1 MDSPNPEALDERA
14 LAETPEDVAVLYSWA
29 NLQGAKYR
37 DFSASR
43 REYRAQ
49 MRHRAAEQQR
59 EEEMR
64 AKAEAEAAANEAERA
79 AREAEEAARFHESA
93 AKKASAE
100 HHSEDFEMEEA
111 AQARAMKHAA
121 ELNRVAAAERV
132 EAARRA
138 EAVATAEAAARR
150 EAREMAE
157 AQASAARQA
166 ARYAESEFV
175 RRSLAGPQP
184 STMVP
189 GQISDPYTNDEPA
202 ILPGR
207 LFHQPHVQEEDMQ
220 PTRLPRSREARLLIP
235 QPDPRD
241 PEHMKDVKEYWVTGS
256 VEDEAKIAAGGTQ
269 AIEDAAAQPKSHVS
283 YYYEPDSHEKV
294 AAVEHYAQAAPYTAR
309 DQTLEPRHETP
320 YADPAPPTPR
330 AGVFESSRRR
340 GSIYGLDGSDS
351 AADSSVV
358 RAAVR
363 PAPQQA
369 GAMYDPIP
377 GSPRRGATYDSNAAR
392 AAAQRSGVFE
402 SAKSV
407 EPAPRVSATSSSR
420 SSSKS
425 RRARGYQP
433 DEASG
438 IQPSYNGN
446 AFGSDTPEPE
456 GSVPAWIN
464 SSSVDVQRQPELQ
477 RYAEQQRYSEPQRTS
492 EPQRHAEPR
501 VQDDRSSSV
510 VRKAAS
516 SQSAGS
522 PVADT
527 LQHSRE
533 RVAARWF
540 ALKGIFDH
548 HGQEQA
554 PEPPPV
560 RQKEVR
566 VPMLTVFSL
575 AGGVGKTSLVATLGR
590 ALSSTGEKV
599 LLTDTTSH
607 GLLPFYF
614 GASELRPGVVRT
626 FSPPA
631 GSSDAAIAL
640 VSYDVA
646 RNNGD
651 TVAQE
656 LLNDELMRAS
666 RGMQRVILDL
676 SPISPWVVKRLVRMG
691 SMVVVPVAPDMN
703 SVISLG
709 PVEKFF
715 AGMIDGDGKTV
726 QPHYLLNQF
735 DASLPLHLDVREV
748 MRQQLGDRLLPFII
762 RRSPVVSEALAE
774 GMTVMDYAPDAPV
787 AGDYM
792 NFASWLRMQS
802 APAASGLKTARWSE
816 R

>member
-1 MDSPNPEALDERA
+1 MDTPNPESLDERI

-59 EEEMR
+59 EEEMH
-64 AKAEAEAAANEAERA
+64 AKGEAEVAAARAEKE

-93 AKKASAE
+93 ARKASEELHGAE
-100 HHSEDFEMEEA
+100 SQMEEEA
-111 AQARAMKHAA
+111 SARAMRHAA
-121 ELNRVAAAERV
+121 ELNRRAAAERV
-132 EAARRA
+132 EVARRA
-138 EAVATAEAAARR
+138 EAVAAAEAAARR

-184 STMVP
+184 TAIVP

-202 ILPGR
+202 VLPGR
-207 LFHQPHVQEEDMQ
+207 LFHQPIVNDDDMQ
-220 PTRLPRSREARLLIP
+220 PTRLPRAREARLLVP

-241 PEHMKDVKEYWVTGS
+241 PAHVRDSKEYWVTGS
-256 VEDEAKIAAGGTQ
+256 IEEEARIAASGTA
-269 AIEDAAAQPKSHVS
+269 AIEKAAATPKSPVS

-294 AAVEHYAQAAPYTAR
+294 AAVEHYAQVAPYTV
-309 DQTLEPRHETP
+309 PRHQDDNFFDEPALPQPRVAPYTP
-320 YADPAPPTPR
+320 VTPPAPIP
-330 AGVFESSRRR
+330 R
-340 GSIYGLDGSDS
+340 GSIFDLG
-351 AADSSVV
+351 
-358 RAAVR
+358 
-363 PAPQQA
+363 
-369 GAMYDPIP
+369 
-377 GSPRRGATYDSNAAR
+377 
-392 AAAQRSGVFE
+392 AAAPLSHGQ
-402 SAKSV
+402 
-407 EPAPRVSATSSSR
+407 TSDPVPSRGPSR
-420 SSSKS
+420 SSVYQAAKP
-425 RRARGYQP
+425 RRSRGYRP

-438 IQPSYNGN
+438 VHQAFSGN
-446 AFGSDTPEPE
+446 PFGVESAESE
-456 GSVPAWIN
+456 GVVPAWIHPPA
-464 SSSVDVQRQPELQ
+464 Q
-477 RYAEQQRYSEPQRTS
+477 EPQR
-492 EPQRHAEPR
+492 AA
-501 VQDDRSSSV
+501 DDSRIT
-510 VRKAAS
+510 RKAPAVAS
-516 SQSAGS
+516 GAS

-548 HGQEQA
+548 AGHEQQ
-554 PEPPPV
+554 PEVAPV
-560 RQKEVR
+560 RQKDTR
-566 VPMLTVFSL
+566 VPMLSVFSL

-607 GLLPFYF
+607 GLLPYYF
-614 GASELRPGVVRT
+614 GASELRPGSVRT
-626 FSPPA
+626 FSPPS
-631 GSSDAAIAL
+631 GSSDAPIAL

-646 RNNGD
+646 QKNGD
-651 TVAQE
+651 VAAQE
-656 LLNDELMRAS
+656 WLAEELTQNS
-666 RGMQRVILDL
+666 RGIQRVILDL
-676 SPISPWVVKRLVRMG
+676 SAMSPWVVRRLVRMD
-691 SMVVVPVAPDMN
+691 SVVVVPVSPDMN
-703 SVISLG
+703 SVISLAH
-709 PVEKFF
+709 VEKFF
-715 AGMIDGDGKTV
+715 AGMIDADGRAV
-726 QPHYLLNQF
+726 QPFYLLNQF

-748 MRQQLGDRLLPFII
+748 MRQQLGDRLLPFVI

-802 APAASGLKTARWSE
+802 APAASGFKTARWSE

>member
-1 MDSPNPEALDERA
+1 MDSPNPDGLDERA

-59 EEEMR
+59 EEEMQ
-64 AKAEAEAAANEAERA
+64 AKGEAEAAASEAERA
-79 AREAEEAARFHESA
+79 AREAEEAARFHGSA
-93 AKKASAE
+93 AKKASE
-100 HHSEDFEMEEA
+100 QRHSQDFEMEAEA
-111 AQARAMKHAA
+111 EARAMRHAA

-138 EAVATAEAAARR
+138 EAVAAAEASARR
-150 EAREMAE
+150 EAREVAE

-184 STMVP
+184 AAVVP

-202 ILPGR
+202 VLPGR
-207 LFHQPHVQEEDMQ
+207 LFHQPHVQDEDMQ

-241 PEHMKDVKEYWVTGS
+241 PEHIRDAKEYWVTGS
-256 VEDEAKIAAGGTQ
+256 IEDEAKIAAGGVE
-269 AIEDAAAQPKSHVS
+269 AIENAAAKPNSPVS

-294 AAVEHYAQAAPYTAR
+294 AAVEHYAQVAPYTA
-309 DQTLEPRHETP
+309 QEPHHQSP
-320 YADPAPPTPR
+320 YEDPAPPQPR
-330 AGVFESSRRR
+330 AGAFESSRRR
-340 GSIYGLDGSDS
+340 KSVYGLNGPAVAGDS
-351 AADSSVV
+351 GVM
-358 RAAVR
+358 REAVR
-363 PAPQQA
+363 LHQQGT
-369 GAMYDPIP
+369 GALYDPIP
-377 GSPRRGATYDSNAAR
+377 GSPRRGATYDSNAVR
-392 AAAQRSGVFE
+392 AQQRSDEQQSAAFE
-402 SAKSV
+402 SAKTV
-407 EPAPRVSATSSSR
+407 EPAPR
-420 SSSKS
+420 SSSKAS
-425 RRARGYQP
+425 LRVSSAARRARGYQP

-438 IQPSYNGN
+438 VHSNYNGS
-446 AFGSDTPEPE
+446 AFGMDTPEPE

-464 SSSVDVQRQPELQ
+464 SH
-477 RYAEQQRYSEPQRTS
+477 PQ
-492 EPQRHAEPR
+492 EPR
-501 VQDDRSSSV
+501 QYVEHRSPTAQKVAAVQ
-510 VRKAAS
+510 
-516 SQSAGS
+516 QTGS

-548 HGQEQA
+548 HGHEQA
-554 PEPPPV
+554 PEPVPV
-560 RQKEVR
+560 RQKETR

-590 ALSSTGEKV
+590 ALSSVGEKV

-646 RNNGD
+646 QNNGD
-651 TVAQE
+651 AAAQE
-656 LLNDELMRAS
+656 WLSDELTRTS

-676 SPISPWVVKRLVRMG
+676 SPISPWVVRRLARMN
-691 SMVVVPVAPDMN
+691 STVVVPVAPDMN

-715 AGMIDGDGKTV
+715 AGMIDGDGRPV

-802 APAASGLKTARWSE
+802 APAATGFKNARWSE

>member
-1 MDSPNPEALDERA
+1 
-14 LAETPEDVAVLYSWA
+14 
-29 NLQGAKYR
+29 
-37 DFSASR
+37 
-43 REYRAQ
+43 
-49 MRHRAAEQQR
+49 
-59 EEEMR
+59 
-64 AKAEAEAAANEAERA
+64 
-79 AREAEEAARFHESA
+79 
-93 AKKASAE
+93 
-100 HHSEDFEMEEA
+100 
-111 AQARAMKHAA
+111 
-121 ELNRVAAAERV
+121 
-132 EAARRA
+132 
-138 EAVATAEAAARR
+138 
-150 EAREMAE
+150 
-157 AQASAARQA
+157 
-166 ARYAESEFV
+166 
-175 RRSLAGPQP
+175 
-184 STMVP
+184 
-189 GQISDPYTNDEPA
+189 
-202 ILPGR
+202 
-207 LFHQPHVQEEDMQ
+207 
-220 PTRLPRSREARLLIP
+220 
-235 QPDPRD
+235 
-241 PEHMKDVKEYWVTGS
+241 
-256 VEDEAKIAAGGTQ
+256 
-269 AIEDAAAQPKSHVS
+269 
-283 YYYEPDSHEKV
+283 
-294 AAVEHYAQAAPYTAR
+294 
-309 DQTLEPRHETP
+309 
-320 YADPAPPTPR
+320 
-330 AGVFESSRRR
+330 
-340 GSIYGLDGSDS
+340 
-351 AADSSVV
+351 
-358 RAAVR
+358 
-363 PAPQQA
+363 
-369 GAMYDPIP
+369 
-377 GSPRRGATYDSNAAR
+377 
-392 AAAQRSGVFE
+392 
-402 SAKSV
+402 
-407 EPAPRVSATSSSR
+407 
-420 SSSKS
+420 
-425 RRARGYQP
+425 
-433 DEASG
+433 
-438 IQPSYNGN
+438 
-446 AFGSDTPEPE
+446 
-456 GSVPAWIN
+456 
-464 SSSVDVQRQPELQ
+464 
-477 RYAEQQRYSEPQRTS
+477 
-492 EPQRHAEPR
+492 
-501 VQDDRSSSV
+501 V
-510 VRKAAS
+510 VRKVS
-516 SQSAGS
+516 SAQSAGS

-554 PEPPPV
+554 PEPTPV

-651 TVAQE
+651 TAAQE
-656 LLNDELMRAS
+656 LLNDELTRAS

-715 AGMIDGDGKTV
+715 AGMIDGDGRPV